1 LRAADTV
8 PVWLALVL
16 IGVAAVLVREVVVA
30 VRPLRPTL
38 DLGNR
43 EAHVLRRVRRL
54 RLLAGLAVVV
64 AWAQREA
71 YEAGSPNW
79 LADAV
84 SFFFLS
90 LAVVLI
96 LASWRLAR
104 GQML

>member
-1 LRAADTV
+1 V
-8 PVWLALVL
+8 PLWLAVLL

-30 VRPLRPTL
+30 VRPLPPTL

-43 EAHVLRRVRRL
+43 EAHVPRRVRGL
-54 RLLAGLAVVV
+54 RLQAGLAVVV
-64 AWAQREA
+64 GWAQREA
-71 YEAGSPNW
+71 YEAASANW

-90 LAVVLI
+90 VAVVLL